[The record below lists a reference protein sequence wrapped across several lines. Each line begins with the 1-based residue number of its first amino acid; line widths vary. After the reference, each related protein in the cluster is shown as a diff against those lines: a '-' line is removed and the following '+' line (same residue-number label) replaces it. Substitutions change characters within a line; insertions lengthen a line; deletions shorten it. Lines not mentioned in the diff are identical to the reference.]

1 MTGMHVRLREEQ
13 LQALCQ
19 LASGQGV
26 SVAELIRQAV
36 DMFIDQSGPVDD
48 AERRRRA
55 IAVAGRF
62 RSGVTDVS
70 SEHDRYLV
78 EAYGQ

>member
-1 MTGMHVRLREEQ
+1 MVGTHVRLREEQ
-13 LQALCQ
+13 LRALRQ
-19 LASGQGV
+19 LASDQGV

-36 DMFIDQSGPVDD
+36 NMFIHQLGPVDD
-48 AERRRRA
+48 AERQRRA

-62 RSGVTDVS
+62 RSGVSDVS

-78 EAYGQ
+78 EAYDQ